1 MVKLSLAGNLISDH
15 ECGGARACRQMS
27 PRRTRS
33 SMSDTPPL
41 MMQIMNNHEPRIVD
55 VAISRPRRLCKIDA
69 AARGVSVQDYTM
81 LMMLASML
89 VMMCVGIR

>member
-1 MVKLSLAGNLISDH
+1 
-15 ECGGARACRQMS
+15 
-27 PRRTRS
+27 
-33 SMSDTPPL
+33 